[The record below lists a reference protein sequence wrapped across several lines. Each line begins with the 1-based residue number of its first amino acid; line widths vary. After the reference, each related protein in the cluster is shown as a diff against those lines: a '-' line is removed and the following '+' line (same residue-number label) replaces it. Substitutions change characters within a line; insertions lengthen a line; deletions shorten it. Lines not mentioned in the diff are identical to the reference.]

1 MMTAIRRFRKALGLT
16 QEEFATEIGMS
27 QASISRFETGER
39 KPDVDDLIA
48 IAKFFGCKVDDLIK
62 ED

>member
-1 MMTAIRRFRKALGLT
+1 MTAIRRYRKARGLT
-16 QEEFATEIGMS
+16 QAEFAEALGMS

-48 IAKFFGCKVDDLIK
+48 IARFFGCKVDDLIDK
-62 ED
+62 

>member
-1 MMTAIRRFRKALGLT
+1 MTAIRRYRKERGLT
-16 QEEFATEIGMS
+16 QAEFAEALGMS

-48 IAKFFGCKVDDLIK
+48 IARYFGCKVDDLI
-62 ED
+62 DN

>member
-1 MMTAIRRFRKALGLT
+1 MTAIRRYRKARGLT
-16 QEEFATEIGMS
+16 QAEFAEALGMS

-48 IAKFFGCKVDDLIK
+48 IARYFGCKVDDLIDK
-62 ED
+62 

>member
-1 MMTAIRRFRKALGLT
+1 MTAIRKYRKRLGLT
-16 QEEFATEIGMS
+16 QEEFAAALGMS

-48 IAKFFGCKVDDLIK
+48 IAKFFGCKVDDLIDK
-62 ED
+62 

>member
-1 MMTAIRRFRKALGLT
+1 MTAIRRYRKARGLT
-16 QEEFATEIGMS
+16 QAEFAEALGMS

-48 IAKFFGCKVDDLIK
+48 IARYFGCKVDDLI
-62 ED
+62 DN

>member
-1 MMTAIRRFRKALGLT
+1 MTAIRRYRKKLGLT
-16 QEEFATEIGMS
+16 QKEFAAALGMN

-48 IAKFFGCKVDDLIK
+48 IARFFGCKVDDLIDK
-62 ED
+62 

>member
-1 MMTAIRRFRKALGLT
+1 MTAIRRYRKRLGLT
-16 QEEFATEIGMS
+16 QEEFAAALGMS

-48 IAKFFGCKVDDLIK
+48 IAKFFGCKVDDLI
-62 ED
+62 D

>member
-1 MMTAIRRFRKALGLT
+1 MTAIRRYRKRLGLT
-16 QEEFATEIGMS
+16 QEAFAAALGMS

-48 IAKFFGCKVDDLIK
+48 IAKFFGCKVDDLIDK
-62 ED
+62 

>member
-1 MMTAIRRFRKALGLT
+1 MTAIRRYRKRLGLT
-16 QEEFATEIGMS
+16 QEEFAAALGMS

-48 IAKFFGCKVDDLIK
+48 IAKFFGCKVDDMIDK
-62 ED
+62 

>member
-1 MMTAIRRFRKALGLT
+1 MTAIRRLRKMRGLT
-16 QEEFATEIGMS
+16 QAEFASALGMS

-48 IAKFFGCKVDDLIK
+48 IARFFGCKVDDLIDK
-62 ED
+62 

>member
-1 MMTAIRRFRKALGLT
+1 MTAIRRYRKRLGLT
-16 QEEFATEIGMS
+16 QEEFAAALGMS

-48 IAKFFGCKVDDLIK
+48 IAKFFGCKVDDLIDK
-62 ED
+62 

>member
-1 MMTAIRRFRKALGLT
+1 MTAIRRYRKRLGLT
-16 QEEFATEIGMS
+16 QEEFAVALGMS

-48 IAKFFGCKVDDLIK
+48 IAKFFGCKVDDLIDK
-62 ED
+62 

>member
-1 MMTAIRRFRKALGLT
+1 MTAIRRYRKRLGLT
-16 QEEFATEIGMS
+16 QEEFAAALGMS

-48 IAKFFGCKVDDLIK
+48 ISKFFGCKVDDLIDK
-62 ED
+62 